1 MSKLETTENPYLS
14 ARREW
19 NERYGSYIASANS
32 WKIIAMLSMLV
43 AVISVIGVV
52 YIGSQNKMIPYVVEV
67 DKLGKTVAVAPA
79 TQAGKNDSRVVKA
92 YLADFIVNFRS
103 VIVDAAVQR
112 QVINKTYSL
121 LSNSS
126 PATQSINQY
135 FQDGNSP
142 LQRAATET
150 VTVEINSVLP
160 ISDKTWQVEWKET
173 ERSRRGLVKAQKR
186 FKAAITVKFM
196 PPTKEIE
203 ILRNPIGLYVEEISW
218 SEQY

>member
-52 YIGSQNKMIPYVVEV
+52 YIGSQNKMVPYVVEV

-79 TQAGKNDSRVVKA
+79 TQATKNDSRVVKA

-150 VTVEINSVLP
+150 VTVEITSVLP

-173 ERSRRGLVKAQKR
+173 ERSRRGLIKAQKR